1 MLSPVSSEYAVKT
14 IRDGI
19 MTMKSRLWSR
29 MLMIRELDEKSGLP
43 GWGVIS
49 FIHADDAVSGLF
61 DKSLFG
67 KTIFSVEMQY
77 QFPGYAIEMVVG
89 QSKDGYTNID
99 ADVIEAISD
108 FFNIEV

>member
-1 MLSPVSSEYAVKT
+1 MLSPVSSEHVVKT

-19 MTMKSRLWSR
+19 MTMKCRLWSR
-29 MLMIRELDEKSGLP
+29 MLMIRELDENGLP
-43 GWGVIS
+43 GWGVSS
-49 FIHADDAVSGLF
+49 FIYADDAVSGLF

-77 QFPGYAIEMVVG
+77 QFPGYAIEIVVG
-89 QSKDGYTNID
+89 QSKDGSTNID

-108 FFNIEV
+108 FFSIEV